1 MSRIMLV
8 NALDPEEVRVAVLRD
23 GVLDELFV
31 ETRPSGVEAARE
43 SQPRPGNIYKGVV
56 VSFKRDLEAAFVEMG
71 CERHGFLHVSD
82 LSLDGGGRR
91 SAAGTK
97 TDGETTRRLRE
108 FLTPGREIVV
118 QVKKEGIGEKG
129 PSLTT
134 FVGLPGRYL
143 VLMPQLHRIGVSR
156 RIKDAETRD
165 SLKRVLAD
173 ISPQEGLGFVIR
185 TEARGMSE
193 HELRKDADELI
204 GRWTA
209 INERARITPA
219 PSLLWEE
226 ADLTLRALRDHLT
239 ADTSEVWVDSPEAHG
254 GAVEFIEQNVP
265 GLAGSCRLYDDA
277 EPLFHRFGV
286 EEQARA
292 LMEREVE
299 LPGGGTIVID
309 QTEALVAI
317 DVNSG
322 RTRHRGS
329 SATMI
334 LKTNLEAAREIARQF
349 RLRDIGGL
357 IVIDFIDMES
367 QADRDKVEAELRA
380 CLESDKAR
388 RTILPISGLGVLE
401 MTRQRRRQAL
411 EKRSSESCPLC
422 GGRGHV
428 RSPGTLALAF
438 LRELR
443 WRLPTVGPGGT
454 REAPRRVIA
463 RLAPG
468 RALALT
474 NRLRAELAKME
485 IERSVR
491 VEIEEDPALTH
502 DAFEIV
508 VTDGAEAP
516 RVAAVRRQIRRAKKA
531 RPRAAVQKKATAEP
545 KEAGAPA
552 PGEPAGK
559 EAEVAKAPKKK
570 RRRGK
575 RGGRR
580 HKKKVKDAP
589 ETTPGTPDT

>member
-1 MSRIMLV
+1 MLV

-23 GVLDELFV
+23 GVLEELFV

-43 SQPRPGNIYKGVV
+43 SQPRPGNFYKGVV
-56 VSFKRDLEAAFVEMG
+56 VSFKRDLEAAFVELG

-97 TDGETTRRLRE
+97 TDSETTRRLSE

-118 QVKKEGIGEKG
+118 QVKKEGIGTKG

-143 VLMPQLHRIGVSR
+143 VLMPQLRRIGVSR

-173 ISPQEGLGFVIR
+173 IAPQEGLGFVIR

-193 HELRKDADELI
+193 RELRKDADELI

-226 ADLTLRALRDHLT
+226 ADLTLRTLRDRLS
-239 ADTSEVWVDSPEAHG
+239 ADTSEVWVDSPEAYE
-254 GAVEFIEQNVP
+254 GAVAFIEQNVP
-265 GLAGSCRLYDDA
+265 VLAGSCRLYDEA
-277 EPLFHRFGV
+277 EPMFHRFGV

-292 LMEREVE
+292 LMEREVK

-309 QTEALVAI
+309 QTEALIAI

-334 LKTNLEAAREIARQF
+334 LKTNLDAAREVARQF

-357 IVIDFIDMES
+357 ILIDFIDMES
-367 QADRDKVEAELRA
+367 QADRDKVEAELRS
-380 CLESDKAR
+380 CLEPDKAR

-401 MTRQRRRQAL
+401 MTRQRSRRAL
-411 EKRSSESCPLC
+411 EKRSSETCPLC
-422 GGRGHV
+422 AGRGHV

-443 WRLPTVGPGGT
+443 WRLPAVGPGGT

-468 RALALT
+468 RALTLT
-474 NRLRAELAKME
+474 NRLRAELAKLE

-491 VEIEEDPALTH
+491 VVIEEDPALTH
-502 DAFEIV
+502 DAFEIT

-516 RVAAVRRQIRRAKKA
+516 RAAAVRRPARKVKKA
-531 RPRAAVQKKATAEP
+531 KPRAAAQKKVAAEP
-545 KEAGAPA
+545 KEADAPA
-552 PGEPAGK
+552 PVEPAGK
-559 EAEVAKAPKKK
+559 EPEESQVAKAPKKK

-589 ETTPGTPDT
+589 GATPAVSDT